1 MCLPYWNSEI
11 DIEAGSWAS
20 ARKARGLV
28 SMARLHGPQL
38 AKLASLVLNCDSEL
52 LYICGRENAPAG
64 SMLWDDAVLERRVAP
79 DMLPFTLVLG
89 YSRKIEKIAAAITER
104 VPGLRAGVTD
114 CTFWNGGVPLERYKV
129 IAFLA
134 ALPVFDESAFLD
146 TLVTE
151 LKNQIQSG
159 ETTSFYAERLGF
171 VRAPVPYET
180 DVPAQMLMFDELD
193 SFQLDATRSVVGP
206 APSVPLPVFFELAS
220 LGNGEE
226 SRER

>member
-11 DIEAGSWAS
+11 DIEAGGWAS
-20 ARKARGLV
+20 AKKARGLV
-28 SMARLHGPQL
+28 SMARLHGPL
-38 AKLASLVLNCDSEL
+38 LEELASLALNCDSEL
-52 LYICGRENAPAG
+52 LYICGKENAPGG

-89 YSRKIEKIAAAITER
+89 YSARLERIAAAVIEH

-114 CTFWNGGVPLERYKV
+114 CTFWNSGVPLARYKV
-129 IAFLA
+129 VAFLA
-134 ALPVFDESAFLD
+134 ALPIFDESGFLE

-151 LKNQIQSG
+151 LKKQGQSSG
-159 ETTSFYAERLGF
+159 TTSFYAERLGF

-180 DVPAQMLMFDELD
+180 DVPALMLMFDELD

-206 APSVPLPVFFELAS
+206 APSVPLPVFFELAALS
-220 LGNGEE
+220 GGEE
-226 SRER
+226 AQEP